1 MFCARSSR
9 TRAVHRFSFNFFR
22 ITRKD
27 GSFLGDKSNIV
38 LTYPGPRRMETRN
51 KSLGNGRDPKGSR
64 EKILLLARG
73 ARVRAD
79 FTIFRFNIVIR
90 DRALAQCERSA
101 TRAFSS
107 IHLKR
112 YAIISRELII
122 KSLFNFVLSLL
133 RYDRYNR
140 YIIYLAKFLELF
152 FSHRVI
158 SNIVYS
164 FSFSFFINCTSG

>member
-1 MFCARSSR
+1 
-9 TRAVHRFSFNFFR
+9 
-22 ITRKD
+22 
-27 GSFLGDKSNIV
+27 
-38 LTYPGPRRMETRN
+38 METRN

-90 DRALAQCERSA
+90 DRVSTMNVRILVDSFE
-101 TRAFSS
+101 T
-107 IHLKR
+107 IR
-112 YAIISRELII
+112 YNIRELII
-122 KSLFNFVLSLL
+122 KLLFNFVLSLL

-164 FSFSFFINCTSG
+164 FSFFFFSYQLHIWLIPLL